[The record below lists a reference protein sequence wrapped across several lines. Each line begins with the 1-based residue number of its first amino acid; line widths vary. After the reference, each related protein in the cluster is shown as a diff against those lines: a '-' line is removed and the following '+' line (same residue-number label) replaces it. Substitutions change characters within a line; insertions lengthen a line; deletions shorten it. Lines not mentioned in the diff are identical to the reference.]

1 MNKEYYVQGENLL
14 ISDENGKLRMTSYTS
29 SSKKILESQNRIE
42 IFQNEI
48 QQHALQIK
56 EKLEQIR
63 KSKLNSAL
71 WVIGAFFS
79 MGFAI
84 YGIPYFSKF
93 LESMPWPMATSTISQ
108 ARRTSGSA
116 ESIGLGLPFTTGP
129 II

>member
-48 QQHALQIK
+48 QQHVLQIK

-84 YGIPYFSKF
+84 YGIP
-93 LESMPWPMATSTISQ
+93 
-108 ARRTSGSA
+108 
-116 ESIGLGLPFTTGP
+116 
-129 II
+129 